1 MGGKY
6 TIGVDFGSLSVRAVL
21 FSAEDGRQ
29 AGEEVSSYA
38 RGVMETELP
47 DGTPLPPLS
56 ALQDPNDYITS
67 MAEAVRGLV
76 TNSGIPQEDIIGLGV
91 DFTSCSLLAVDEAG
105 EPLCNQERFRNNPH
119 AYVKMWKQH
128 TASVEADEITRIA
141 KQRGEP
147 FLRRYGSR
155 ILSEWAIPKILET
168 AQKAPEVYQA
178 AHCFMEAGDWI
189 NRRLTGKRTMNYC
202 MAGLKFLW
210 DPNRGYPSDAFFQ
223 ALDPAVKDLVREK
236 LCPES
241 EIYPLDVCMGKL
253 TQEGAELTSLAPGT
267 AVAPARIDGHSA
279 SAAVGVNTPGK
290 LVMIIGTGMGMTL
303 LSDQEACF
311 KGLCGVSYG
320 AVIPGLYGYEAGLSG
335 CGDIFQWCA
344 QNCANER
351 IEKEAEEKQL
361 SVLELLTQKASGL
374 CVGENGLLA
383 LDWWN
388 GNRSVLADTKL
399 SGVLLG
405 LTLQTKPEDIFRA
418 VLEATGFSARMVVDN
433 FDEHG
438 LKVSEIYAVGGI
450 AQKNSLLMQIYADV
464 LNRDIRVA
472 DCSQAC
478 ALGSAI
484 FAAAAAGKSR
494 GGYDTL
500 DEAIASMHCR
510 EGAVYHPDPQRVR
523 QYEVLFE
530 EFRSLHDYFGRG
542 GTQVL
547 NHLYRIKG
555 DAGNENRRKDN
566 EADRLSGEGI

>member
-1 MGGKY
+1 MGSKY
-6 TIGVDFGSLSVRAVL
+6 TIGIDFGSLSVRAVL
-21 FSAEDGRQ
+21 FSVEDGRQ
-29 AGEEVSSYA
+29 AGEQVSSYA

-47 DGTPLPPLS
+47 DGTLLPPLS

-67 MAEAVRGLV
+67 MAEAVKGLV
-76 TNSGIPQEDIIGLGV
+76 RNSGIPKEDIVGLGV
-91 DFTSCSLLAVDEAG
+91 DFTSCSLLAVDEVG
-105 EPLCNQERFRNNPH
+105 EPLCNQKRFRDNPH

-128 TASVEADEITRIA
+128 TASAQADEITRIA

-189 NRRLTGKRTMNYC
+189 NCKLTGKRTMNYC

-210 DPNRGYPSDAFFQ
+210 DPSRGYPPDAFFE
-223 ALDPAVKDLVREK
+223 ALDPSAKELVRKK

-241 EIYPLDVCMGKL
+241 EIYPLDVRIGSL
-253 TQEGAELTSLAPGT
+253 TREGAALTSLAPGT
-267 AVAPARIDGHSA
+267 AVAPARIDAHSA

-303 LSDQEACF
+303 LSRREVCF
-311 KGLCGVSYG
+311 KGMCGVSYG

-335 CGDIFQWCA
+335 CGDIFGWCA
-344 QNCANER
+344 QNCVNESL
-351 IEKEAEEKQL
+351 EKEAGEKQI
-361 SVLELLTQKASGL
+361 SVLELLTQKASCL
-374 CVGENGLLA
+374 RAGENGLLA

-433 FDEHG
+433 FAGHG
-438 LKVSEIYAVGGI
+438 LEVNEICAVGGI
-450 AQKNSLLMQIYADV
+450 AQKNNLLMQIYADI

-472 DCSQAC
+472 GCSQAC

-484 FAAAAAGKSR
+484 FAAAAAGRSR

-500 DEAIASMHCR
+500 DEAISSMHCR
-510 EGAVYHPDPQRVR
+510 EGTVYHPDPQSVR
-523 QYEVLFE
+523 QYEVLFQ

-555 DAGNENRRKDN
+555 DAGNENRREDN
-566 EADRLSGEGI
+566 EADRLSGKGI